1 MLRLCSHSHVS
12 CSLSGITHGNL
23 QLKKVL
29 RYGQQMLLSDF
40 GSAIFLKSIDGL
52 NSIGGSSTKICPSI
66 LPPEVIAKIE
76 LSNRDNYSRFM
87 KYWSHVQT
95 DAKYLRALTPHER
108 DSISQYVFS
117 SESSSATHNNK
128 TDLQHWKSNISSLL
142 ESIRFEDL
150 PPFLAKCNTFGQ
162 FRQIWERMCENF
174 DIWENNLRP
183 RHSDDQ
189 CVYMIKSFENRIGSP
204 PRDVSSLPYKLVP
217 PSEKVDV
224 WMFGIFIYEL
234 CSGGN
239 PFHSGYRGDLR
250 GADTYSRLYEWNRS
264 AAEKSVRE
272 HVQDPLA
279 QDLLCQILLPA
290 NERLPTIS
298 AVLKHPFF
306 SPKSQ
311 EAERFLEKVSSD
323 ITLFTLL
330 VNACYQI
337 LLLTNDFVVH
347 FDRST
352 RKCNY
357 FATIL

>member
-1 MLRLCSHSHVS
+1 
-12 CSLSGITHGNL
+12 
-23 QLKKVL
+23 
-29 RYGQQMLLSDF
+29 MLLSDF

-52 NSIGGSSTKICPSI
+52 NAIGGSSTKICPII
-66 LPPEVIAKIE
+66 LPPEMIAKVD
-76 LSNRDNYSRFM
+76 LSNRESYSQFM
-87 KYWSHVQT
+87 KYWSHVNT

-108 DSISQYVFS
+108 DAISQYVCS
-117 SESSSATHNNK
+117 DESSSATTNNK
-128 TDLQHWKSNISSLL
+128 TAVQNWKTNISSLL
-142 ESIRFEDL
+142 ELIRFEDL

-174 DIWENNLRP
+174 DIWENELRP

-189 CVYMIKSFENRIGSP
+189 CVYMLKSFENRIGSP

-224 WMFGIFIYEL
+224 WIFGIFIYEL

-250 GADTYSRLYEWNRS
+250 GADAYSRLYEWNRS

-311 EAERFLEKVSSD
+311 EAERFLEKVSSE

-330 VNACYQI
+330 INACHQI
-337 LLLTNDFVVH
+337 LLPTDNFFGHV
-347 FDRST
+347 DRST

-357 FATIL
+357 FATVL

>member
-1 MLRLCSHSHVS
+1 MLHLHSYSHDS
-12 CSLSGITHGNL
+12 CSLLGITHNNL

-40 GSAIFLKSIDGL
+40 GSAIFLKSIDGP
-52 NSIGGSSTKICPSI
+52 NAIGGSSTKICPSI
-66 LPPEVIAKIE
+66 LPPEMIAKFVSPNIE
-76 LSNRDNYSRFM
+76 SYSLFM
-87 KYWSHVQT
+87 KYWSHVHT
-95 DAKYLRALTPHER
+95 DANHLRALAPHER
-108 DSISQYVFS
+108 DSISQYVCS
-117 SESSSATHNNK
+117 SESSATQNNG
-128 TDLQHWKSNISSLL
+128 TNSQNWKSNISSLL

-150 PPFLAKCNTFGQ
+150 PPFLAKCNTFSQ
-162 FRQIWERMCENF
+162 FRQVWERMCENF
-174 DIWENNLRP
+174 DIWENILRP

-189 CVYMIKSFENRIGSP
+189 CVYMLKSFEDRIGSP

-224 WMFGIFIYEL
+224 WIFGIFIYEL

-250 GADTYSRLYEWNRS
+250 GADVYSRLYEWNRS

-279 QDLLCQILLPA
+279 QDLLCQMLLPA

-306 SPKSQ
+306 FPKSQ
-311 EAERFLEKVSSD
+311 EAERFLEKVS
-323 ITLFTLL
+323 L
-330 VNACYQI
+330 
-337 LLLTNDFVVH
+337 
-347 FDRST
+347 
-352 RKCNY
+352 
-357 FATIL
+357 